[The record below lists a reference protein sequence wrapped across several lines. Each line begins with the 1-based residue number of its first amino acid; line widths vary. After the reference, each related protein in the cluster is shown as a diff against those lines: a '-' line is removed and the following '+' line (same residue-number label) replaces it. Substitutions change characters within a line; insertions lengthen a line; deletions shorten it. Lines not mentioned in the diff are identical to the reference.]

1 MPGDKTAHNADLERL
16 TAGDFATVL
25 MSVGPV
31 CTCCQVCADKASDL
45 IMFALDKRGWAIV
58 DEQLIDGSQDA

>member
-1 MPGDKTAHNADLERL
+1 VSETQNADLERL

-25 MSVGPV
+25 LSVGPI
-31 CTCCQVCADKASDL
+31 CTCCDICADKASDR

-58 DEQLIDGSQDA
+58 DERQIDGRDDG